1 MRVGLLGHLLSFTP
15 GYRRAGVSRY
25 IEALVRSLPDADPSL
40 ELVVFTNK
48 AASRCAREQIV
59 TRVTWA
65 VSRLPTQRPP
75 VRILWEQCL
84 ARAATRRWR
93 LDLLHAPVNVVPL
106 AGPRPLV
113 LTVHDLAFLRYPE
126 HYPPLKQRYLAALT
140 RRSTRRADLVIA
152 VSGQTRA
159 DVVELCGVR
168 PEKVVVVP
176 NGVDASLRPVRDAG
190 VLQAFRQAHGLP
202 NEFFLFLGTLQP
214 RKNLEGLL
222 RAYDR
227 ARADLSLPLV
237 VAGARGWRESKIFQ
251 LVRELDLAD
260 RVRFTGYINPDELP
274 IWYSAATVF
283 VYPSLYEGFGL
294 PVLEAMACGTPVI
307 TSATSSLPEVAGD
320 AAILVDPHDTDA
332 LARAL
337 RELASSPRLRAELTS
352 AGLERARAFS
362 WERTARE
369 TLEVYRRAMERA
381 PARPA
386 VVERRG

>member
-1 MRVGLLGHLLSFTP
+1 MRVGLLGHLLSFAP

-25 IEALVRSLPDADPSL
+25 IEALVRYLPDTDPSL
-40 ELVVFTNK
+40 ELVVFTNN
-48 AASRCAREQIV
+48 ASYRSAREQIA

-65 VSRLPTQRPP
+65 VSCLPTQRPP

-84 ARAATRRWR
+84 APAATRRWR

-140 RRSTRRADLVIA
+140 RRSARGADLVIA
-152 VSGQTRA
+152 VSGQTRE

-168 PEKVVVVP
+168 PEKIVVVP
-176 NGVDASLRPVRDAG
+176 NGVDASLRPVRDAD

-202 NEFFLFLGTLQP
+202 NEFVLFLGTLQP

-222 RAYDR
+222 RAYAR
-227 ARADLSLPLV
+227 ARAELPLV
-237 VAGARGWRESKIFQ
+237 VAGARGWRESRIFQ
-251 LVRELDLAD
+251 LVKELDLVD
-260 RVRFTGYINPDELP
+260 RVRFTGYVRPEDLP
-274 IWYSAATVF
+274 LWYSAATAF

-320 AAILVDPHDTDA
+320 AAILVDPRDTDA

-337 RELASSPRLRAELTS
+337 RELAGSPRLRAELS
-352 AGLERARAFS
+352 AAGLERARAFS

-369 TLEVYRRAMERA
+369 TLQAYRQALASA

-386 VVERRG
+386 VVERKG